1 MGGSRARARA
11 GKGKAAKDG
20 RTEQDAASGGPS
32 TAKVDGDYKV
42 LDYGGQ
48 RGFLFGLAQLVF
60 NLVIF
65 SYLFWFIPMIGALY
79 LLHLWGPAGDLLA
92 VMMVM
97 LYLPSYFSR
106 DSTRLGRPW
115 PWLRRLSLWRLGQ
128 NYVSLRVTRT
138 RKLDP
143 DGLYVFGFHPHGVLV
158 LSRMAIYGGAW
169 EALFPGLDFRGRL
182 MRSSAARVVHPCH

>member
-1 MGGSRARARA
+1 MGGSRVRSRA
-11 GKGKAAKDG
+11 GKKNATASG
-20 RTEQDAASGGPS
+20 RAEQDSASTGSGSQPAAPAAG
-32 TAKVDGDYKV
+32 DDDYKV

-48 RGFLFGLAQLVF
+48 RGFLFGVAQLVF
-60 NLVIF
+60 NLVVF
-65 SYLFWFIPMIGALY
+65 SYLFWFIPMLGSLY
-79 LLHLWGPAGDLLA
+79 LLHLWGPAGDMLA
-92 VMMVM
+92 VVCVM
-97 LYLPSYFSR
+97 IYLPSYFSR

-143 DGLYVFGFHPHGVLV
+143 NGLYVFGFHPHGVLV

-169 EALFPGLDFRGRL
+169 EALFPGLDFRGAWC
-182 MRSSAARVVHPCH
+182 AARGWV